1 MTETIKRL
9 LETFFPGKCF
19 EDVLIRQNFTNLE
32 CLKIAVSKCLGYGII
47 VGSTLVKVPQIVK
60 IVQAQSAE
68 GISVT
73 SVLLEL
79 IGVTAST
86 AYSYAQRYPFSAW
99 GEGLFLLLETALIA
113 ALVLRFRG
121 QSGRAAA
128 FTLSYAALLT
138 LLLSKLVP
146 VSVLWAAQLASVPVI
161 ISGKMMQ
168 VWSNHRNGH
177 TGQLSAITSGLL
189 FFGALARIFTSV
201 TETGDALMVGTFMI
215 AAVANFCIFAQVLY
229 YWDVTNKRVQDKKK

>member
-1 MTETIKRL
+1 MTETIKRF

-86 AYSYAQRYPFSAW
+86 AYSYAQRYPFSS
-99 GEGLFLLLETALIA
+99 GYTTCKEMMSLFCH
-113 ALVLRFRG
+113 
-121 QSGRAAA
+121 S
-128 FTLSYAALLT
+128 
-138 LLLSKLVP
+138 
-146 VSVLWAAQLASVPVI
+146 
-161 ISGKMMQ
+161 
-168 VWSNHRNGH
+168 
-177 TGQLSAITSGLL
+177 
-189 FFGALARIFTSV
+189 
-201 TETGDALMVGTFMI
+201 
-215 AAVANFCIFAQVLY
+215 
-229 YWDVTNKRVQDKKK
+229 